1 MDLVGISFL
10 VVRRSRASEV
20 CNPCAFDLSRIVHSF
35 RTPLDITLF
44 PVKDVDF
51 SDEPIVCKAPDPI
64 QIRDSFSLPGYH
76 SPNPEI
82 ISRIL

>member
-10 VVRRSRASEV
+10 VRRSRASEV